1 MVKRNLIIAL
11 IVMIYI
17 YLFTNCKDDPV
28 TPAPPVFP
36 EITGEYLEQTPP
48 GNTPVI
54 FAPGI
59 ISTEK
64 NECSLAAYPGGNE
77 LYYLILQTN
86 NNVVTT
92 SIFETKKQR
101 SDVRKQS

>member
-1 MVKRNLIIAL
+1 
-11 IVMIYI
+11 MIYI

-36 EITGEYLEQTPP
+36 EITGEYLDQTPP

-92 SIFETKKQR
+92 SIFETKN
-101 SDVRKQS
+101 SNY